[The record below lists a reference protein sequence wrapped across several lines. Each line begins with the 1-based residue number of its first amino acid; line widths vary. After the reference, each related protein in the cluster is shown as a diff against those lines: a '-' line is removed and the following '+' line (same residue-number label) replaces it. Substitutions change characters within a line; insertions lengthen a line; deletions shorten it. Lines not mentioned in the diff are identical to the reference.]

1 MKSKIIAVLLL
12 ILMVIISIYYSVTVP
27 LMIPTIILGWSLL
40 LLQIKYECI
49 N

>member
-12 ILMVIISIYYSVTVP
+12 ILMVIISIYYGVTVP
-27 LMIPTIILGWSLL
+27 LMIPTIILGWGVL
-40 LLQIKYECI
+40 LLQVKYECI

>member
-27 LMIPTIILGWSLL
+27 LMISTIILGWGLL
-40 LLQIKYECI
+40 LLQVKYECI

>member
-1 MKSKIIAVLLL
+1 MKSRIITALLL
-12 ILMVIISIYYSVTVP
+12 ILMIIISIYYSVTVP

-40 LLQIKYECI
+40 LLQVKYECI

>member
-1 MKSKIIAVLLL
+1 MKSKIIAALLL

-27 LMIPTIILGWSLL
+27 AMIPTIILGWGLL
-40 LLQIKYECI
+40 LLQVKYECI

>member
-12 ILMVIISIYYSVTVP
+12 ILMIIISIYYSVTVP
-27 LMIPTIILGWSLL
+27 LMIPPLIIGWSLL

>member
-12 ILMVIISIYYSVTVP
+12 ILMIISIYYSVTVP

-40 LLQIKYECI
+40 LLQVKYECI